1 MFHVFLLFIFVG
13 VRGRDEAH
21 FIPAKIHTSASNS
34 GISCIFATNFT
45 TMKLLEGKNAL
56 VTGASRGI
64 GKAIA
69 LQFAEEGA
77 NVAITYIH
85 NQEKAEAVVAELTAR
100 GVQAKAYCCD
110 AADFSAT
117 EKLVTQVLADFGHLN
132 ILVNNA
138 GKTADTLMLRMTEN
152 QWDEV
157 VATNLKSAFNTIHAC
172 APIMLKQRA
181 GSIINLSSVV
191 GLYGN
196 AGQANYAASKAGI
209 IGLTKSM
216 AKELGSRG
224 IRVNAIA
231 PGFIE
236 TDMTAGLSDEMKDNT
251 LKAIALRRLGK
262 TEDVARCA
270 LFLASELSSYV
281 TGQVISCD
289 GGM

>member
-1 MFHVFLLFIFVG
+1 
-13 VRGRDEAH
+13 
-21 FIPAKIHTSASNS
+21 
-34 GISCIFATNFT
+34 
-45 TMKLLEGKNAL
+45 MKLLEGKNAL

-69 LQFAEEGA
+69 RLFAEEGA

-85 NQEKAEAVVAELTAR
+85 NQEKAKAVVEELAAMGGQT
-100 GVQAKAYCCD
+100 KAYCCD
-110 AADFSAT
+110 AADFGAT
-117 EKLVTQVLADFGHLN
+117 EKLVAQVLADFGRID

-138 GKTADTLMLRMTEN
+138 GKTADTLMMRMGEA

-157 VATNLKSAFNTIHAC
+157 IATNLKSVYNTIHAC
-172 APIMLKQRA
+172 APYMLKQRS
-181 GSIINLSSVV
+181 GSIINMSSVV

-196 AGQANYAASKAGI
+196 AGQANYAASKAGV

-236 TDMTAGLSDEMKDNT
+236 TDMTAGLSGEIKDNT
-251 LKAIALRRLGK
+251 MKAIALRRLGK
-262 TEDVARCA
+262 PEDVARCA
-270 LFLASELSSYV
+270 LFLASEWSSYV
-281 TGQVISCD
+281 TGQVLSCD